1 MHKSSNTLNLH
12 DEYNLQR
19 ELVKLRKVF
28 INVFTFELFYMKNLK
43 LKNSYVKIIKHE
55 NSTKNCFNELK
66 KKGKKIN
73 SKFRKEHCVKQNNRH
88 DTFELNKN
96 VCFIEKEIL
105 NRSFFNINI
114 KNSNYDIKE
123 KYLYLY
129 DLFRR
134 FCSIIRKR
142 RKNAHNEETFFFD
155 AFFIKKF
162 CAFLNSLVR
171 DSKKNVYIYFVR
183 RNIQKCVCVNE
194 KCECVGEKKKKY
206 IYMPERWRYYDV
218 YLSNKKKDV
227 TNEINKKGIILLN
240 AIYCVYKFTSC
251 NFSIDRKRSKQCST
265 PFKCNNSKY
274 NMLKV
279 DVIRV
284 KYIIKKLIYN
294 DFYFNIFN
302 SIYYSIINKNTMIM
316 TDSLCSSSTFCSY
329 ENMKK
334 AEDMNT
340 ENHCL
345 NGKEV
350 LNDEHYIYY
359 FFICIKI
366 LFNSFNNFPKYK
378 EKKKLISDN
387 FFLFKK
393 LKTLLKENVQNVL
406 YITVVNIER
415 IYTQLSLRY
424 IFNLFLFYFAFLDIN
439 FYICVSL
446 VSKKCSLTPEERQF
460 CRFFKKGKELR
471 NPFRSKYDCFGVP
484 NDVSVGVLSGNNISV
499 DGLSGNSIS
508 VDGLSGNNI
517 SVDGLSGNNISV
529 DGLSGNN
536 ISVDGLS
543 GNNIIVGSGSEKWE
557 TTPCTVGSPNNVLIS
572 HIICF
577 FCSYDLLKKENLNAR
592 EKKKYFIF
600 VILYILYHNYISVIK
615 KEEKEERRESFLS
628 YYFEKYM
635 KKKIFFKKYNFS
647 YSKFGKKAKSG
658 VHHEHCISCYFSKC
672 QKKIQ
677 NNFAR
682 CFKKMNNKCVYIKH
696 FDSILK
702 AEKTRKPDC
711 IAHTANMSHIEE
723 HLNSSGAISNGNS
736 QISKI
741 AVRFYKRNEEKKIL
755 KESQLSDD
763 VRLISYKENVNISTC
778 NYCSNSICSGCI
790 SNPRVVYGGGINN
803 SYYKRITCKGKKLY
817 WGNYSYSKFYELNWA
832 KIIDVDEKVM
842 ELTSILDEKWA
853 HNNNDNNSYDYIN
866 EKIKIFLEN
875 LKTFLF
881 PLLKKVYNTSVVYI
895 NVYIYLFMVH
905 SFHLLEKKKKVE
917 HNEKLKRE
925 KILINKGTYLFLNQL
940 SNNFCKKKQHICW
953 EKKELTCSGNF
964 ITKLTLYIY
973 CKLLGFLHSSNKKR
987 VILSTGEKKKKK
999 FYLNSNIYNF
1009 KIWPIRLLCKL
1020 LNYVD
1025 VYAYAYMESKG
1036 EKCFPLIGD
1045 KEISCVRSTC
1055 NKCLSCTSCNAFSC
1069 CIYCDNC
1076 MEGLLTRFYSLYI
1089 KKGENLSI
1097 QNRKNILKRKRL
1109 QRYICKLS
1117 SKNTTAKRK
1126 TKAGSDNLIGKYT
1139 TLLYS
1144 NVNAL
1149 FPSIYVYV
1157 NEEDF
1162 YVQMKKNFIIFN
1174 LRMGER
1180 TGCDSV
1186 NGSGRH
1192 NVNLGNVYY
1201 LLKGKKYFV
1210 FEKSYIL
1217 KKTYKINYVNICL
1230 LFYRHC
1236 FFFYNYNPFI
1246 FTYLFNN
1253 IYCIC
1258 IKCLSKYLVVNDC
1271 KKKIIREVNHD
1282 CFYKQNGILIKN
1294 RNNVLIRNFYFF
1306 VFFLLIRYHTLIGN
1320 VNHAGLQSCVP
1331 MRIMRML
1338 RKKMEIKRE
1347 CFSSPFNA
1355 VLKKYCSFFSDI
1367 DIFFGSSGDFFKL
1380 HLRGGA
1386 YEVNPPFDISL
1397 INKLIIYILCNL
1409 KKEEQELT
1417 FFLIIPFLK
1426 DKNYFYELLF
1436 SSPYVISSFLLKRN
1450 FYTFS
1455 TRLFESREE
1464 EYISTCD
1471 CFVFIL
1477 QNEKAKFQKRI
1488 SKKTVL
1494 KIKRL
1499 WENLRHI

>member
-55 NSTKNCFNELK
+55 NRTKNCFNELK

-88 DTFELNKN
+88 GTFELNKN

-162 CAFLNSLVR
+162 CAFLNSLVL
-171 DSKKNVYIYFVR
+171 DSKKNVYIYSVR

-194 KCECVGEKKKKY
+194 KCERVGEKKKKIY
-206 IYMPERWRYYDV
+206 ICP
-218 YLSNKKKDV
+218 KDG
-227 TNEINKKGIILLN
+227 GIMMSIL
-240 AIYCVYKFTSC
+240 FTSC

-284 KYIIKKLIYN
+284 NYIIKKLIYN

-316 TDSLCSSSTFCSY
+316 TDSLCSSSTFCSC

-340 ENHCL
+340 ENHRS

-439 FYICVSL
+439 FYVCVSL
-446 VSKKCSLTPEERQF
+446 VSKQCSLTPEERQF

-484 NDVSVGVLSGNNISV
+484 NDVSVGVLSG
-499 DGLSGNSIS
+499 DSIS

-517 SVDGLSGNNISV
+517 SLDGLSGNNIS
-529 DGLSGNN
+529 L
-536 ISVDGLS
+536 DGLS
-543 GNNIIVGSGSEKWE
+543 GNNIIVNGLSGNNIIVGGGSEKWE
-557 TTPCTVGSPNNVLIS
+557 TTPCTVSSPNNVLIS
-572 HIICF
+572 HIMCF

-658 VHHEHCISCYFSKC
+658 VHHEHCRSCYFSKC

-702 AEKTRKPDC
+702 TEKTRKPDC
-711 IAHTANMSHIEE
+711 IAHTASMSHIEE

-741 AVRFYKRNEEKKIL
+741 AVRVYKRNEEKKVL

-763 VRLISYKENVNISTC
+763 LRLISYEENVNISTC

-842 ELTSILDEKWA
+842 ELTSIVDEKWA

-917 HNEKLKRE
+917 HNEELKRE

-953 EKKELTCSGNF
+953 EKKDLTCSGNF

-987 VILSTGEKKKKK
+987 VILSTGENKKKK

-1020 LNYVD
+1020 LNSVD
-1025 VYAYAYMESKG
+1025 VYAYAYKESKG

-1076 MEGLLTRFYSLYI
+1076 MEGLFTRFYSLYI

-1126 TKAGSDNLIGKYT
+1126 TKAGSDNLIGKYI

-1174 LRMGER
+1174 LRMGGR
-1180 TGCDSV
+1180 TGCESV

-1192 NVNLGNVYY
+1192 NVNLGNV
-1201 LLKGKKYFV
+1201 
-1210 FEKSYIL
+1210 
-1217 KKTYKINYVNICL
+1217 
-1230 LFYRHC
+1230 
-1236 FFFYNYNPFI
+1236 
-1246 FTYLFNN
+1246 
-1253 IYCIC
+1253 
-1258 IKCLSKYLVVNDC
+1258 
-1271 KKKIIREVNHD
+1271 
-1282 CFYKQNGILIKN
+1282 
-1294 RNNVLIRNFYFF
+1294 
-1306 VFFLLIRYHTLIGN
+1306 
-1320 VNHAGLQSCVP
+1320 NHAGLQ
-1331 MRIMRML
+1331 
-1338 RKKMEIKRE
+1338 
-1347 CFSSPFNA
+1347 
-1355 VLKKYCSFFSDI
+1355 KYCSFFSDI

-1380 HLRGGA
+1380 HLRSGA

-1436 SSPYVISSFLLKRN
+1436 SSPYVISCFLLKRN